1 MVGLLQTPRLRG
13 FSLASLDLPTSLAL
27 AVGAVAAS
35 LGVITGLWPY
45 LIFLAVLI
53 PLGLTVVKRPQTGIL
68 IFAALI
74 PFDGLHYVV
83 PIPVWAEGWKE
94 AFVLGL
100 LIATFLCPADARGAR
115 GRRVPG
121 WVPAVAVLF
130 AIAVITVPMVGM
142 GTALVGLR
150 ISYFNILIAVAVWRC
165 PLDRDDRDRLINIF
179 IGVAIITSI
188 YGIYQQVVGHAQ
200 LAAWGY
206 PYNEVI
212 RFASGWRLRSFST
225 FNQPFPF
232 AFYLMLTVL
241 IALPRAIADPK
252 RLRNRIF
259 LFSLPLIG
267 VAIVFAYVRGA
278 WLGLGIGLLYLA
290 FHRYKI
296 LVAFIPLAFAALL
309 FMPGGSSFTS
319 AALQSNSLNVR
330 TTSWADR
337 GGAVWSN
344 PIGDGIGTTG
354 AAAAKVAL
362 TAAPTALGVNTFQ
375 ADNAYLKVG
384 LEIGV
389 AGLWL
394 FVSLLVSAFLTGRYV
409 EKRVE
414 EEDKHFAAGWS
425 AQVLGIMGACFVASY
440 FEMIP
445 MDALFWLMLAV
456 VSTMAPRMRGVSE
469 SELTP
474 VGVPESRSRAEI
486 TTEESAGPVRD
497 WQRVTP

>member
-1 MVGLLQTPRLRG
+1 
-13 FSLASLDLPTSLAL
+13 
-27 AVGAVAAS
+27 
-35 LGVITGLWPY
+35 
-45 LIFLAVLI
+45 
-53 PLGLTVVKRPQTGIL
+53 
-68 IFAALI
+68 
-74 PFDGLHYVV
+74 
-83 PIPVWAEGWKE
+83 
-94 AFVLGL
+94 
-100 LIATFLCPADARGAR
+100 
-115 GRRVPG
+115 
-121 WVPAVAVLF
+121 
-130 AIAVITVPMVGM
+130 MVGM
-142 GTALVGLR
+142 GTALIGLR

-179 IGVAIITSI
+179 IGVAIITSV

-212 RFASGWRLRSFST
+212 RFTSGFRLRSFST

-241 IALPRAIADPK
+241 IALPDALDNPK

-267 VAIVFAYVRGA
+267 MAMIFSYVRGA

-309 FMPGGSSFTS
+309 FLPGGSSFTD

-337 GGAVWSN
+337 GGALWSN

-354 AAAAKVAL
+354 AAAEKVAT

-375 ADNAYLKVG
+375 ADNSYLKVG

-394 FVSLLVSAFLTGRYV
+394 FIALLVSAFLTGRYV

-414 EEDKHFAAGWS
+414 DADKHFAAAWS
-425 AQVLGIMGACFVASY
+425 AQVLGIMGACVVATY
-440 FEMIP
+440 FEMSP

-456 VSTMAPRMRGVSE
+456 VSTMAPRIRGVSE
-469 SELTP
+469 DDPAP
-474 VGVPESRSRAEI
+474 VGQAVSKNRVEI
-486 TTEESAGPVRD
+486 PTEESSPRAPE

>member
-1 MVGLLQTPRLRG
+1 MAGLLQNPRLRG
-13 FSLASLDLPTSLAL
+13 FSLASLELPAALAL
-27 AVGAVAAS
+27 IIGGLAAAI
-35 LGVITGLWPY
+35 GVITGLWPY

-53 PLGLTVVKRPQTGIL
+53 PLALLVVKRPQTGIL

-74 PFDGLHYVV
+74 PFDGLNYIF
-83 PIPVWAEGWKE
+83 PLPVWAEGWKV

-100 LIATFLCPADARGAR
+100 LVATFLCPPEARGAP
-115 GRRVPG
+115 RRRLPG
-121 WVPAVAVLF
+121 WTPAVIGMFL
-130 AIAVITVPMVGM
+130 IALITVPMVGT

-150 ISYFNILIAVAVWRC
+150 ISYFNILIVVAVWRC
-165 PLDRDDRDRLINIF
+165 PLDRSERDQLVNIF

-188 YGIYQQVVGHAQ
+188 YGIYQQFVGHAQ

-212 RFASGWRLRSFST
+212 RFTNGWRLRSFST

-241 IALPRAIADPK
+241 IALPHALSDPK
-252 RLRNRIF
+252 RLRNRVF
-259 LFSLPLIG
+259 LISLPLIG
-267 VAIVFAYVRGA
+267 IAMVVSYVRGA

-309 FMPGGSSFTS
+309 FLPGGSSFTS

-330 TTSWADR
+330 TTSWAER

-354 AAAAKVAL
+354 AAAAKVA
-362 TAAPTALGVNTFQ
+362 TTSAPTALGVNTFQ

-384 LEIGV
+384 LEIGL

-394 FVSLLVSAFLTGRYV
+394 FLALLVSAFLTGRYV

-414 EEDKHFAAGWS
+414 KTDTHFAAGWS
-425 AQVLGIMGACFVASY
+425 AQVLGIAGACFVASY

-445 MDALFWLMLAV
+445 MDALFWLMLAII
-456 VSTMAPRMRGVSE
+456 STMAPRFRGGIDDPLAPIQALEKPRVEASGEKVSN
-469 SELTP
+469 P
-474 VGVPESRSRAEI
+474 ARN
-486 TTEESAGPVRD
+486 
-497 WQRVTP
+497 WHRVAP

>member
-1 MVGLLQTPRLRG
+1 MAALLQNPLRRG
-13 FSLASLDLPTSLAL
+13 FSRASLDLPTSLAL
-27 AVGAVAAS
+27 TGGVVVAS
-35 LGVITGLWPY
+35 LGVMTGLWPY

-53 PLGLTVVKRPQTGIL
+53 PLALIIVKRPQTGIL
-68 IFAALI
+68 IFAALL
-74 PFDGLHYVV
+74 PFDGLHYIA
-83 PIPVWAEGWKE
+83 PIPAWAEGWK
-94 AFVLGL
+94 AVFILGL
-100 LIATFLCPADARGAR
+100 LIATFICPSDARGAP
-115 GRRVPG
+115 GRRLPG
-121 WVPAVAVLF
+121 WVPAVAALF
-130 AIAVITVPMVGM
+130 AIAVLTVPMVGM
-142 GTALVGLR
+142 GTALIGLR
-150 ISYFNILIAVAVWRC
+150 ISFFNVLIAVAVWRC

-188 YGIYQQVVGHAQ
+188 YGIYQQFVGHAQ

-241 IALPRAIADPK
+241 LALPRAIADPK

-259 LFSLPLIG
+259 LLSLPLIG
-267 VAIVFAYVRGA
+267 VAIVLAYVRGA

-309 FMPGGSSFTS
+309 FMPGGSSFTN

-354 AAAAKVAL
+354 AAAAKVAT

-394 FVSLLVSAFLTGRYV
+394 FIALLVSAFLTGRYV

-425 AQVLGIMGACFVASY
+425 AQVLGIIGACFVASY

-445 MDALFWLMLAV
+445 MDALFWLMLAI
-456 VSTMAPRMRGVSE
+456 VSTMAPRIRGFTEGDAINSKD
-469 SELTP
+469 EL
-474 VGVPESRSRAEI
+474 AENQI
-486 TTEESAGPVRD
+486 QISSDHSLDPDRE
-497 WQRVTP
+497 WQRAAP